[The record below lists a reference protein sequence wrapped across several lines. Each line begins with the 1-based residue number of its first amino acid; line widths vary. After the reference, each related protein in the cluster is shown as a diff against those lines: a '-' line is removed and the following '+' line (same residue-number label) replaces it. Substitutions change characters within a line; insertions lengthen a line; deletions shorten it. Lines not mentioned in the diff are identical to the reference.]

1 MTTLIVAS
9 KCGQLGNRLVLG
21 GHLVALAAEHGFRVL
36 NIAFADYAQYFMG
49 TESSACCT
57 FPERQRR
64 LSIPQ
69 AREYAFRVSNVTA
82 RALRRLHVD
91 NRITRTFVSWPYN
104 AAEDLDLSQPD
115 HLDKIHAT
123 SVCFLLGWQFRNYE
137 LFHKHADAIRHY
149 FRPVESIQ
157 ANVEKKIA
165 AARARGECVVGVHIR
180 QGDYATYQNGEFFR
194 PTETYAA
201 VMRRLVELLRPRQ
214 PCFVITSHVP
224 QDPRHFE
231 GLNWMLADGNLVE
244 DMYLLAQCDLV
255 LAVPSTFSRWA
266 CFYGK
271 KPLAFCPAEHD
282 RLTLDDFVVPL
293 D

>member
-1 MTTLIVAS
+1 MTTLIVAA
-9 KCGQLGNRLVLG
+9 KCGQLGNRLMLG
-21 GHLVALAAEHGFRVL
+21 GHLVALAAEHGFRLL

-49 TESSACCT
+49 TAASACCT
-57 FPERQRR
+57 FPEPERGLLPAQT
-64 LSIPQ
+64 
-69 AREYAFRVSNVTA
+69 REYAFRVSNVTA
-82 RALRRLHVD
+82 RALRRLHFD
-91 NRITRTFVSWPYN
+91 NRLARTFVSWPYN
-104 AAEDLDLSQPD
+104 AAEELDLSQP
-115 HLDKIHAT
+115 HYLDKIQETA
-123 SVCFLLGWQFRNYE
+123 VCFLLGWQFRNYD

-149 FRPVESIQ
+149 FRPVQSVQ
-157 ANVEKKIA
+157 ANVERKIA
-165 AARARGECVVGVHIR
+165 EARSRGECVVGVHIR

-201 VMRRLVELLRPRQ
+201 VMRRIVDLLRPRM
-214 PCFVITSHVP
+214 PCFVITSHVS

-271 KPLAFCPAEHD
+271 KPLAFCPTEHD
-282 RLTLDDFVVPL
+282 RLTLDDFFVPV